1 MHRRRTPNNNDN
13 RSIREA
19 PRLEIEIVTLSR
31 QGGRTYNEDVHGHW
45 HDERYVACLVA
56 DGAGGHGGGDVAAA
70 TARSSVLG
78 GFSAAPGLDEPTLR
92 TLVTQANLDV
102 VARQAEGGKL
112 AGMRST
118 IVFAAIDLEDH
129 ALAWVHSGD
138 SRAYLFR
145 GGAIVART
153 TDHSLVQQMVAG
165 GMLDEEGA
173 RLHPQRNMLLS
184 ALGSVD
190 EAPDITVSDRMRL
203 LPGDVLLLC
212 SDGVWEPLGDECL
225 IDTLHASRT
234 PSQWTELIDAQVKA
248 NAKPGYDNYTALTLW
263 VIEDGGDDATRLLPA
278 SEEVTMPAPI
288 DEPPAAPA

>member
-1 MHRRRTPNNNDN
+1 
-13 RSIREA
+13 
-19 PRLEIEIVTLSR
+19 LEIEIVTLSR

-70 TARSSVLG
+70 TVRASMLG
-78 GFSAAPGLDEPTLR
+78 GFSAAPSLDEAALR
-92 TLVTQANLDV
+92 ALVERANLDV

-118 IVFAAIDLEDH
+118 VVFAVIDLEREV
-129 ALAWVHSGD
+129 LAWVHSGD

-184 ALGSVD
+184 ALGSIE
-190 EAPDITVSDRMRL
+190 EAPDIAVSDRMRL
-203 LPGDVLLLC
+203 VPGDVLLLC

-225 IDTLHASRT
+225 VDTLHASRT
-234 PSQWTELIDAQVKA
+234 PSQWTELLDAQIKA
-248 NAKPGYDNYTALTLW
+248 NAKPGHDNYTALVLW
-263 VIEDGGDDATRLLPA
+263 VIRDDSDETRLLTITDEQPVTGTAGTGPSETPA
-278 SEEVTMPAPI
+278 
-288 DEPPAAPA
+288 

>member
-1 MHRRRTPNNNDN
+1 M
-13 RSIREA
+13 
-19 PRLEIEIVTLSR
+19 L
-31 QGGRTYNEDVHGHW
+31 
-45 HDERYVACLVA
+45 
-56 DGAGGHGGGDVAAA
+56 AGFA
-70 TARSSVLG
+70 
-78 GFSAAPGLDEPTLR
+78 AAPGLDEPTLR
-92 TLVTQANLDV
+92 ALVTQANLDV

-129 ALAWVHSGD
+129 ALAWAHSGD

-184 ALGSVD
+184 ALGSIE
-190 EAPDITVSDRMRL
+190 EAPDIAVSDRMRL

-212 SDGVWEPLGDECL
+212 SDGVWEPLGDERL

-248 NAKPGYDNYTALTLW
+248 HAKPGYDNYTALTLW
-263 VIEDGGDDATRLLPA
+263 VIEEDADATRLMEPVA
-278 SEEVTMPAPI
+278 MPAPA
-288 DEPPAAPA
+288 DDAS

>member
-1 MHRRRTPNNNDN
+1 M
-13 RSIREA
+13 
-19 PRLEIEIVTLSR
+19 EIEIVTLSR
-31 QGGRTYNEDVHGHW
+31 QGGRSYNEDVYGHW

-70 TARSSVLG
+70 TVRSSALG
-78 GFSAAPGLDEPTLR
+78 GFSAVPSLEEASLR
-92 TLVTQANLDV
+92 ALVEQANLDV

-118 IVFAAIDLEDH
+118 IVFAAIDLESE

-184 ALGSVD
+184 ALGSIE
-190 EAPDITVSDRMRL
+190 EAPDIAVSDRMRL

-234 PSQWTELIDAQVKA
+234 PSQWTELIDAKVRA
-248 NAKPGYDNYTALTLW
+248 NAKPGHDNYTALTLW
-263 VIEDGGDDATRLLPA
+263 VIEDEGDDVTRLLPE
-278 SEEVTMPAPI
+278 SV
-288 DEPPAAPA
+288 AATDS

>member
-1 MHRRRTPNNNDN
+1 MD
-13 RSIREA
+13 
-19 PRLEIEIVTLSR
+19 IEIVTLSR

-70 TARSSVLG
+70 TVRASMLG
-78 GFSAAPGLDEPTLR
+78 SFSGAPSLDEAVLR
-92 TLVTQANLDV
+92 ALVERANLDV

-118 IVFAAIDLEDH
+118 VVFAVIDLEREV
-129 ALAWVHSGD
+129 LAWVHSGD

-184 ALGSVD
+184 ALGSIE
-190 EAPDITVSDRMRL
+190 EAPDIAVSDRMRL
-203 LPGDVLLLC
+203 MPGDVLLLC

-225 IDTLHASRT
+225 VDTLHASRT
-234 PSQWTELIDAQVKA
+234 PSQWTELLDAQIKA
-248 NAKPGYDNYTALTLW
+248 NAKPGHDNYTALTLW
-263 VIEDGGDDATRLLPA
+263 VMRDDSDDETRL
-278 SEEVTMPAPI
+278 MPANAEEADADAEAGKAVP
-288 DEPPAAPA
+288 E

>member
-1 MHRRRTPNNNDN
+1 M
-13 RSIREA
+13 
-19 PRLEIEIVTLSR
+19 EIEIVTLSR
-31 QGGRTYNEDVHGHW
+31 QGGRNYNEDVHGHW

-70 TARSSVLG
+70 TARTSMLA
-78 GFSAAPGLDEPTLR
+78 GFSAAPSLDEASLR
-92 TLVTQANLDV
+92 ALVEQANLDV

-118 IVFAAIDLEDH
+118 IVFAAIDLEQQV
-129 ALAWVHSGD
+129 LAWVHSGD

-145 GGAIVART
+145 GGAVVART

-184 ALGSVD
+184 ALGSVE

-212 SDGVWEPLGDECL
+212 SDGVWEPLGDEAL
-225 IDTLHASRT
+225 VDTLHASRT
-234 PSQWTELIDAQVKA
+234 PSQWTELLDTQIKSH
-248 NAKPGYDNYTALTLW
+248 AKPGHDNYTVLTLW
-263 VIEDGGDDATRLLPA
+263 VIADDGDATRLLP
-278 SEEVTMPAPI
+278 SGGEVTMPAGL
-288 DEPPAAPA
+288 EPTEKPAD